1 MRLIISTEPP
11 FKEIFMIKTE
21 EIENKGRI
29 FIRTYSSKNVYI
41 HGGSPE
47 ADYSEA
53 IDPSES
59 GRTYTETKISIE
71 EV

>member
-1 MRLIISTEPP
+1 
-11 FKEIFMIKTE
+11 MIKTE